1 MMKRCKL
8 LVLLILICLLILPV
22 VATAETQEEF
32 ELRCFKKTGAA
43 AVVYNTISSDRYAID
58 NIPAGTYVQYGGTA
72 HDGWVGIVY
81 MKNDVQK
88 RGWVQVKIIDCA
100 SKVRKSDGFLYNV
113 HEKDPNY
120 SQKSKRATLNL
131 M

>member
-8 LVLLILICLLILPV
+8 MVLLILICLLILPV
-22 VATAETQEEF
+22 FATAETQQEF

-72 HDGWVGIVY
+72 HDGWVGIAK
-81 MKNDVQK
+81 M
-88 RGWVQVKIIDCA
+88 IFI
-100 SKVRKSDGFLYNV
+100 
-113 HEKDPNY
+113 H
-120 SQKSKRATLNL
+120 
-131 M
+131 